1 MAAYDRMANLL
12 IDRHKVESKR
22 LSSGWICFQK
32 NKPLLN
38 KLNEE
43 VSMAVLASLPTN
55 TKEGGLHKLCSLELT
70 GVAISEASAAPPR
83 EMKYLTPRV
92 Y

>member
-1 MAAYDRMANLL
+1 MANLL

-43 VSMAVLASLPTN
+43 
-55 TKEGGLHKLCSLELT
+55 GLHGSTCKFISKHQRRRIAQALLA
-70 GVAISEASAAPPR
+70 GVAISEAPAMPPH

>member
-1 MAAYDRMANLL
+1 MANLL

-43 VSMAVLASLPTN
+43 VSTAVHAHLPAN
-55 TKEGGLHKLCSLELT
+55 TKERGLHKLCSLKLT
-70 GVAISEASAAPPR
+70 GVTISVAPAAPHR
-83 EMKYLTPRV
+83 KMKYLTPSV